1 MVSQI
6 SFDATDAER
15 AAIKKI
21 VSRAISLKVTK
32 DRMSASMDMVACNA
46 NGTPLDFERLLVA
59 DDFNFLHDF
68 CGIARHLDRTTGKLS
83 GGFSPRF
90 ARRRA
95 A

>member
-1 MVSQI
+1 MASQI
-6 SFDATDAER
+6 SFDVTDAER

-21 VSRAISLKVTK
+21 VSRAISLKATK
-32 DRMSASMDMVACNA
+32 DRMSATMDLVACNA
-46 NGTPLDFERLLVA
+46 NGTPIDFERLLVA

-68 CGIARHLDRTTGKLS
+68 CGVARHLDRATGKLS
-83 GGFSPRF
+83 GSFLPRF